1 MLEDNSSFS
10 SFFFYFGGTF
20 VKFFNKDRFEKF
32 SILMVTEK
40 TMSYDEAV
48 YRTHYYAIM
57 PYQERDINYAYRD
70 KARVSLNLE
79 DNTIYGLDFANVTN
93 YSIAPVYN
101 MEDVEQ
107 LIVQPGVKKNKRIN
121 IYGIS
126 NQLVK
131 QFKKD
136 EDE

>member
-1 MLEDNSSFS
+1 M
-10 SFFFYFGGTF
+10 
-20 VKFFNKDRFEKF
+20 KFFNKDRFEKF

-70 KARVSLNLE
+70 KARVSLRLE
-79 DNTIYGLDFANVTN
+79 DYTIYGLDFANVTN
-93 YSIAPVYN
+93 YSIVPVYN
-101 MEDVEQ
+101 MEDVDQ
-107 LIVQPGVKKNKRIN
+107 LINQPGISENKRIN

-131 QFKKD
+131 RFKKD
-136 EDE
+136 EDD